1 MKKYLVIG
9 NPIDHSLSPKLHNF
23 WIKKYNIKAIY
34 EKVKLEKNKIKET
47 INELK
52 ENKIDGINITI
63 PFKKDVIPYLDE
75 MTDIAQETQS
85 VNTIFKKDNKI
96 IGENTDVY
104 GFSEAIKLSSFNPK
118 NKKALILGAGG
129 VSPSIILALKKMGV
143 SVISLSNRTKQKAED
158 LKKSFP
164 FIKIIDWGETVK
176 SDLIVNATS
185 VGIKANDEIKL
196 DFSKIGGQ
204 LFYDVIYNPPQ
215 TNFLSKAKELGK
227 KTENGKNM
235 FIYQAFKAFK
245 IWHSVNPEVNNQVR
259 DLIK

>member
-9 NPIDHSLSPKLHNF
+9 NPIDHSLSPRLHNF

-185 VGIKANDEIKL
+185 VGIKTNDEIKL
-196 DFSKIGGQ
+196 DLSKIGGQ

-245 IWHSVNPEVNNQVR
+245 IWHDVNPEVNNQVR

>member
-9 NPIDHSLSPKLHNF
+9 NPIDHSLSPRLHNF

-34 EKVKLEKNKIKET
+34 EKVKLERNEIKEI
-47 INELK
+47 INKLK

-185 VGIKANDEIKL
+185 VGIKTNDEIKL
-196 DFSKIGGQ
+196 DLSKIGGQ

>member
-9 NPIDHSLSPKLHNF
+9 NPIDHSLSPRLHNF

-34 EKVKLEKNKIKET
+34 EKVKLEKNEIKEI

-185 VGIKANDEIKL
+185 VGIKTNDEIKL
-196 DFSKIGGQ
+196 DLSKIGGQ

>member
-9 NPIDHSLSPKLHNF
+9 NPIDHSLSPRLHNF

-34 EKVKLEKNKIKET
+34 EKVKLEKNEIKEI

-185 VGIKANDEIKL
+185 VGIKTNDEIKL
-196 DFSKIGGQ
+196 DLSKIGGQ

-245 IWHSVNPEVNNQVR
+245 IWHDVNPEVNNQVR

>member
-185 VGIKANDEIKL
+185 VGIKTNDEIKL
-196 DFSKIGGQ
+196 DLSKIGGQ

>member
-9 NPIDHSLSPKLHNF
+9 NPIDHSLSPRLHNF

-185 VGIKANDEIKL
+185 VGIKTNDEIKL
-196 DFSKIGGQ
+196 DLSKIGGQ

>member
-9 NPIDHSLSPKLHNF
+9 NPIDHSLSPRLHNF

-34 EKVKLEKNKIKET
+34 EKVKLEKNEIKEI

-158 LKKSFP
+158 LKKYFP

-185 VGIKANDEIKL
+185 VGIKTNDEIKL
-196 DFSKIGGQ
+196 DLSKIGGQ

-245 IWHSVNPEVNNQVR
+245 IWHDVNPEVNNQVR

>member
-1 MKKYLVIG
+1 
-9 NPIDHSLSPKLHNF
+9 
-23 WIKKYNIKAIY
+23 
-34 EKVKLEKNKIKET
+34 
-47 INELK
+47 
-52 ENKIDGINITI
+52 
-63 PFKKDVIPYLDE
+63 

-185 VGIKANDEIKL
+185 VGIKTNDEIKL
-196 DFSKIGGQ
+196 DLSKIGGQ